1 METMNDSKN
10 VQLGFS
16 EPIENPSDAH
26 FVAHNSPKW
35 IDWDGGKIGGK
46 PSWLNPRDIP
56 KTAPLRCSVC
66 QRRNIKTGCEDV
78 EATPLRFLLQI
89 YSPADSE
96 TGNEEAFHRSLYVF
110 CCPHPI
116 CSSLENAHESVV
128 VLRGQ
133 LPKENEFYPIECDD
147 DDDEEE
153 QDVMWKN
160 HKSDEWGVN
169 LCAICGQRATGR
181 CPASK
186 QWFCCKTHQRFYH
199 KALKK
204 AKDCHEKID
213 LSNYIYQESELV
225 VEEEPMEQSGEE
237 ANVEV
242 DEINKSSMFADTV
255 DKSDE
260 LLEQTDLNEMTGS
273 GAEGTSDPWTL
284 EFYTRIG
291 RANGNV
297 KSQCLRYCRWP
308 LDDRNDD
315 SDDLTG
321 SNGPLWISTVDK
333 VASEKDVPCCE
344 YCGAKRR
351 FEFQIMPQMMH
362 YLRQNDHCKNSSGDA
377 NDVARSQSTLTQ
389 EGKTALLAAADIVNK
404 AKEQGTES
412 DLPEGFQ
419 RKQEELVNKFKA
431 TIFDNEKKEE
441 QLDFGTI
448 AVFTCTASCSQSRLD
463 EQYGCYRKEFAWRQK
478 PLD

>member
-1 METMNDSKN
+1 MFASQETKIKSISHYNTY
-10 VQLGFS
+10 
-16 EPIENPSDAH
+16 PYIPSLSH
-26 FVAHNSPKW
+26 IIPQSHNSPKW

-46 PSWLNPRDIP
+46 PSWLNPKDIP
-56 KTAPLRCSVC
+56 QNAPLRCTVC
-66 QRRNIKTGCEDV
+66 QKRNIESGCEDV

-96 TGNEEAFHRSLYVF
+96 TRNEDAFHRSLYVF
-110 CCPHPI
+110 CCPHPL
-116 CSSLENAHESVV
+116 CSSLENVHESVV

-133 LPKENEFYPIECDD
+133 LPKESEFYPIECDD
-147 DDDEEE
+147 DEGEEDKE
-153 QDVMWKN
+153 ELWGK
-160 HKSDEWGVN
+160 HKSEEWGVN
-169 LCAICGQRATGR
+169 LCTICGQRASGR
-181 CPASK
+181 CPTVK
-186 QWFCCKTHQRFYH
+186 QWFCCKTHQRYYH

-204 AKDCHEKID
+204 ANGCHENVD
-213 LSNYIYQESELV
+213 VSNYIYQESELV
-225 VEEEPMEQSGEE
+225 VEEEPMEQSGSES
-237 ANVEV
+237 NVDDV
-242 DEINKSSMFADTV
+242 DEINKSSIFADTV

-260 LLEQTDLNEMTGS
+260 LLEQSDLNEITGS

-291 RANGNV
+291 RANGDV

-308 LDDRNDD
+308 DDRNDD
-315 SDDLTG
+315 GDDLAGT
-321 SNGPLWISTVDK
+321 NGPLWISSDDK
-333 VASEKDVPCCE
+333 IVSDDDVPCCE

-351 FEFQIMPQMMH
+351 FEFQIMPQIMH
-362 YLRQNDHCKNSSGDA
+362 YLRDSSA
-377 NDVARSQSTLTQ
+377 EVKDVSRGQSTLTQ

-412 DLPEGFQ
+412 ELPEGFQ

-431 TIFDNEKKEE
+431 AIFDDERKGD

-448 AVFTCTASCSQSRLD
+448 TIFTCTESCASSKLD
-463 EQYGCYRKEFAWRQK
+463 ELYGCYRKEFAWRQK

>member
-1 METMNDSKN
+1 MINLNDCPP

-16 EPIENPSDAH
+16 EPIENPSDANV
-26 FVAHNSPKW
+26 VAHNSPKW

-56 KTAPLRCSVC
+56 QNAPLRCTVC
-66 QRRNIKTGCEDV
+66 QRRNVESGAEDV

-96 TGNEEAFHRSLYVF
+96 TGNKNAFHRSLYVF
-110 CCPHPI
+110 CCPHPL
-116 CSSLENAHESVV
+116 CSSLENVHESVV

-133 LPKENEFYPIECDD
+133 VPKENEFYPVECDENE
-147 DDDEEE
+147 DEEE
-153 QDVMWKN
+153 NEIWKN
-160 HKSDEWGVN
+160 HKSEEWGVN
-169 LCAICGQRATGR
+169 LCVICGQRASGR
-181 CPASK
+181 CPAVK
-186 QWFCCKTHQRFYH
+186 QWFCCKTHQRYYH

-204 AKDCHEKID
+204 AKGCHENTD
-213 LSNYIYQESELV
+213 LSNCIYQESELV
-225 VEEEPMEQSGEE
+225 VEEEPMEQSDKES
-237 ANVEV
+237 NVEV
-242 DEINKSSMFADTV
+242 DDINKSSMFADTV

-260 LLEQTDLNEMTGS
+260 LLEQSDLNEIAGS

-291 RANGNV
+291 RANGDV

-308 LDDRNDD
+308 DNRNDD

-321 SNGPLWISTVDK
+321 NNGPLWISSVDK
-333 VASEKDVPCCE
+333 IASDEDVPCCE

-351 FEFQIMPQMMH
+351 FEFQIMPQIMH
-362 YLRQNDHCKNSSGDA
+362 YLRNDPGNSNGVEAKDT
-377 NDVARSQSTLTQ
+377 ARAQSTLTQ
-389 EGKTALLAAADIVNK
+389 EGTSALLAAADIVTK

-412 DLPEGFQ
+412 ELPEGFQ
-419 RKQEELVNKFKA
+419 KKQEELVNKYKA
-431 TIFDNEKKEE
+431 AIFENEKKDE

-448 AVFTCTASCSQSRLD
+448 AIFTCTESCGQSELD
-463 EQYGCYRKEFAWRQK
+463 EQYGSYRKEFAWRQK